1 MVSLIDEH
9 ISDAV
14 IYQKLYLI
22 PSISQPLRR
31 YPLSYQYFMQ
41 TYYRLMNRNSH
52 ETLDNQDPIL
62 TLQVLFMFFNLN
74 IDTRFNFDFLQSY
87 GLSEYLKIPLTSD
100 DNLLVVPKVLED
112 TISQILNTIKKND
125 KPKDLQL
132 L

>member
-1 MVSLIDEH
+1 
-9 ISDAV
+9 
-14 IYQKLYLI
+14 
-22 PSISQPLRR
+22 
-31 YPLSYQYFMQ
+31 MQ